1 MILEINGIF
10 SKALPTVD
18 GESASG
24 KYWIR
29 GGFVLTTEEEKPS
42 DIAFGAFGEERV
54 NAIKAV
60 AVGTPVTVRFAID
73 SREFNEKWYTNLNCI
88 SVKPREAQQ
97 PQEAEKPKRGRKKAD
112 FPADFSGDN
121 TPTPSMPAEKENDLP
136 F

>member
-54 NAIKAV
+54 KAIKAV

-97 PQEAEKPKRGRKKAD
+97 PQEAEKPKRGRKRAD